1 MLGSFQKGG
10 IVMVG
15 LVIFSLVV
23 AVVAGLAQYIG
34 ARAKQPVFRGDASR
48 FVRDVTFIDGTIVGT
63 SEAMIWSWEILN
75 VGRVVWDR
83 RYLAVSRVSS
93 PTIDRRA
100 IQKLQIP
107 RTQPGQAVI
116 LEVVVIAPQIPGR
129 YRIEFKMVDDGN
141 LLLLPNQTPLYKE
154 FTVK

>member
-1 MLGSFQKGG
+1 MT
-10 IVMVG
+10 G
-15 LVIFSLVV
+15 LVIFSLVA
-23 AVVAGLAQYIG
+23 AVVAGLVQYIA

-48 FVRDVTFIDGTIVGT
+48 FVRDVTFNDGTIVGT
-63 SEAMIWSWEILN
+63 GEAMIWSWKVLN
-75 VGRVVWDR
+75 AGRVVWDA
-83 RYLAVSRVSS
+83 RYLVVNWVSS
-93 PTIDRRA
+93 PAIDRRA
-100 IQKLQIP
+100 IQKLPIP

-141 LLLLPNQTPLYKE
+141 RLLLPNQQPLFKE